1 MGENKSYTTLSIYPE
16 TASKVILLK
25 KELSLKNNSQ
35 AIQILLAAFDILN
48 NTGMGGGFTEAVKQV
63 MERE

>member
-63 MERE
+63 MEIE